1 MPDTFHALIEQSIPG
16 LRRYANALCRNADA
30 AEDLVQDTL
39 VRTLSARGQFAEGT
53 NFMGWVSTIL
63 HHRFIDQRRRT
74 RESMEP
80 IDKISSAYLVAL
92 PSQESAI
99 EFDEFAR
106 AFWRLG
112 PMHREILMLVG
123 ANGLNYQE
131 AGETLGLAIGTVRSR
146 LSRARVELRF
156 AMDHLPKYRR
166 ARLPERRAQG
176 APEFLKNLSRVARG
190 GASQAAAPQ
199 GALAEMHGR

>member
-1 MPDTFHALIEQSIPG
+1 MPDTFHALIEQSIPS
-16 LRRYANALCRNADA
+16 LRRYANALCRNPDA

-63 HHRFIDQRRRT
+63 HHRFIDLRRRT

-80 IDKISSAYLVAL
+80 IDKISNTYLVAL
-92 PSQESAI
+92 PCQETVI

-106 AFWRLG
+106 AFWRLS
-112 PMHREILMLVG
+112 PLHQEILMLVG

-156 AMDHLPKYRR
+156 AMDHKPKSRR
-166 ARLPERRAQG
+166 TRLPERRAKG
-176 APEFLKNLSRVARG
+176 APEFLKNLSRVARR
-190 GASQAAAPQ
+190 GAWQAAAPQ
-199 GALAEMHGR
+199 GALAEMHER